1 MKKSILFIL
10 LIIGSNIQAQKKWT
24 LKECLEYAF
33 ENNIS
38 IKQSEL
44 DLESIEADKLSAL
57 GNFLPSLSAGTNV
70 SENTGLNFN
79 PATNQ
84 PETITFLSATG
95 SINMGY
101 TLFDG
106 LRNVRSAQRAKIA
119 ELAAQYRLNKMKDD
133 ISLLVAQSY
142 LQVILNKANL
152 KALVSQNEVTKG
164 QIKQTEDQV
173 NAGVLPEGDLLDIKA
188 TNANEMQSIV
198 VAENAVKISLI
209 SLAQLLLIKDYE
221 NFDIQEE
228 GYNLVNEDV
237 AGKGVDEIIE
247 AAKEVRSEI
256 RIAEQNVE
264 LAMKDLQLAKAAYF
278 PRLSAFFGY
287 NTRYTNATSFEQSID
302 PDTPP
307 TTRPIGFV
315 EATGETVVTEV
326 PSLITNVVEADPF
339 IDQLWLNDGIGYG
352 LSLNIPILNGFN
364 TRANVMRGK
373 INLERAKFDLEQ
385 TKLDLESTVYQ
396 AFVDAEGALK
406 SYDAALSAL
415 ESQELAFAYAQE
427 RFDVGIINSIDYRQ
441 SKFAYDNA
449 VINANRTKYEYIFRL
464 KVLELYFGVPAI
476 ELKF

>member
-1 MKKSILFIL
+1 
-10 LIIGSNIQAQKKWT
+10 
-24 LKECLEYAF
+24 
-33 ENNIS
+33 
-38 IKQSEL
+38 
-44 DLESIEADKLSAL
+44 
-57 GNFLPSLSAGTNV
+57 
-70 SENTGLNFN
+70 
-79 PATNQ
+79 
-84 PETITFLSATG
+84 
-95 SINMGY
+95 MGY

-427 RFDVGIINSIDYRQ
+427 RLMLGS
-441 SKFAYDNA
+441 STLLTTDNPSLPM
-449 VINANRTKYEYIFRL
+449 TML
-464 KVLELYFGVPAI
+464 
-476 ELKF
+476 

>member
-1 MKKSILFIL
+1 MGFYA
-10 LIIGSNIQAQKKWT
+10 QAQKKWT
-24 LKECLEYAF
+24 LIECLEYAL

-38 IKQSEL
+38 IKQSQL

-84 PETITFLSATG
+84 PETVTFLSVTG
-95 SINMGY
+95 NINMGY

-106 LRNVRSAQRAKIA
+106 LRNVRQAQRAKIS
-119 ELAAQYRLNKMKDD
+119 ELAAQYRLNQMKDD

-142 LQVILNKANL
+142 LQIILNKANL
-152 KALVSQNEVTKG
+152 NALVSQNEVTKE
-164 QIKQTEDQV
+164 QIIQTEQQV
-173 NAGVLPEGDLLDIKA
+173 EAGVLPEGDLLDIKA
-188 TNANEMQSIV
+188 TDASEIQSIV

-209 SLAQLLLIKDYE
+209 NLAQLLLIKDYE

-228 GYNLVNEDV
+228 GYNLVNEDL
-237 AGKGVDEIIE
+237 ADKGVDEII
-247 AAKEVRSEI
+247 ASAKEVRNEV
-256 RIAEQNVE
+256 RIAEQTVE
-264 LAMKDLQLAKAAYF
+264 LAKKDLQLAKSAYF

-287 NTRYTNATSFEQSID
+287 NTRFTNATSFEQRVD
-302 PDTPP
+302 PNTPP
-307 TTRPIGFV
+307 TTRAIGFV
-315 EATGETVVTEV
+315 EGTGQTVLTEV
-326 PSLITNVVEADPF
+326 PSLITSEVAADPF
-339 IDQLWLNDGIGYG
+339 IDQLWANDGIGYG
-352 LSLNIPILNGFN
+352 LSLSIPVLNGFN
-364 TRANVMRGK
+364 TRANVMRSK
-373 INLERAKFDLEQ
+373 INLERAKYDLEQ
-385 TKLDLESTVYQ
+385 TELDLESTVYQ

-406 SYDAALSAL
+406 SYDAAITAL
-415 ESQELAFAYAQE
+415 RSQELAFEYAKE
-427 RFDVGIINSIDYRQ
+427 RFEVGIINAINFRQ